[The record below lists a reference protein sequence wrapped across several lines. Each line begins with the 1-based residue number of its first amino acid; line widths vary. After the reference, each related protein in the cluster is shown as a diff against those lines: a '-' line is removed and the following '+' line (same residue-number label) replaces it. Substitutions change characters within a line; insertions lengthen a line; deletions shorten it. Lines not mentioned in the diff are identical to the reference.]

1 MQVRASWAL
10 REAFSAMSVTSFTTA
25 SAFFGSAVSRIEP
38 IRAFGEFMGGLV
50 LAMLVL
56 VCTVFAAG
64 TVLVTK
70 RSQLA
75 ADRRRRQRTRERNGP
90 APQRFPFGQPALREA
105 VAAISFSHEP
115 TMAGKL
121 QLAVL
126 KGRARLASKSKP
138 AHAASWSRRAL
149 EELHAQVVCVC
160 AREREELHA
169 QVWRTATAGRP
180 TALC

>member
-75 ADRRRRQRTRERNGP
+75 ADRRRRQRTRERERNGP
-90 APQRFPFGQPALREA
+90 APLRFPFGNPALREA

-115 TMAGKL
+115 TVAGKL

-138 AHAASWSRRAL
+138 AHSSSWSRRAL
-149 EELHAQVVCVC
+149 EELHG
-160 AREREELHA
+160 
-169 QVWRTATAGRP
+169 QVWCTAAAGWP